1 MKKLYVSVLLSGLV
15 AMPVLATNSI
25 DDQHRHHN
33 VAQNEKVHVKQS
45 HADKMKDHDR
55 MMEHMQMMQS
65 MNMEDM
71 PEECKKMMSS

>member
-33 VAQNEKVHVKQS
+33 VAQNERMHVKQPN
-45 HADKMKDHDR
+45 ADKVKDHEG
-55 MMEHMQMMQS
+55 MMKHIQMMQS

>member
-33 VAQNEKVHVKQS
+33 VAQNEKVHAEQP
-45 HADKMKDHDR
+45 HADKMKGHEG
-55 MMEHMQMMQS
+55 MMKHMQMMQS